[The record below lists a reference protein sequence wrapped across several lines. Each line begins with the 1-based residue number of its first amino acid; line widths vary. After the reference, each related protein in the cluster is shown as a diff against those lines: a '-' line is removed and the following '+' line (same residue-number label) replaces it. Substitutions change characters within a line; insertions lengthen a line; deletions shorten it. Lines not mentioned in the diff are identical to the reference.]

1 MDAVLQRRFQPPLL
15 TAPVTRRRYS
25 SPPPLHATLLLAWI
39 LCLCASGARAG
50 EPQCDASAAA
60 AQVTRGQPLPERL
73 DILSWNIQKAGNA
86 GWEQDLA
93 EIAGG
98 VDLAFIQEASLQAQ
112 ISTLLPRTPHRAFA
126 AGYRTDGLDTGV
138 MTLSASTPSL
148 LCHFTV
154 QEPWLGTPKAA
165 SITEYP
171 LAGRAERLLAI
182 NLHAVNFALG
192 LTAFRDQFE
201 RLAKLLG
208 RHQGPVIL
216 AGDLNT
222 WSSARQLLVDGLMRQ
237 YGLAPVVFSPD
248 LRTTAFGRALDHIYV
263 RGLQAEFAQVL
274 PVSSSDHNPLR
285 ARLRFLR

>member
-1 MDAVLQRRFQPPLL
+1 MQPRLA
-15 TAPVTRRRYS
+15 TPVTRRPDS
-25 SPPPLHATLLLAWI
+25 GHPTVKTTLLLAWI
-39 LCLCASGARAG
+39 LCLCVAGARAG
-50 EPQCDASAAA
+50 EPRCDASAAQGHEA
-60 AQVTRGQPLPERL
+60 REQALPERL

-86 GWEQDLA
+86 GWAEDLA
-93 EIAGG
+93 ELAGG
-98 VDLAFIQEASLQAQ
+98 VDLAFIQEASIQAQ
-112 ISTLLPRTPHRAFA
+112 ISTLLPQTPHRAFA
-126 AGYRTDGLDTGV
+126 AGYRTNGLDTGV

-148 LCHFTV
+148 LCQFTV

-171 LAGRAERLLAI
+171 LADRAERLLAI

-192 LTAFRDQFE
+192 LSAFRDQFE
-201 RLAKLLG
+201 RLAELLG

-222 WSSARQLLVDGLMRQ
+222 WSTARQVLVDGLMRK
-237 YGLAPVVFSPD
+237 YGLAPIVFSPD

-263 RGLQAEFAQVL
+263 RGMQAESAQVL

-285 ARLRFLR
+285 ARLRVLR

>member
-1 MDAVLQRRFQPPLL
+1 MVQRRFPLPTTAAPVPRHRFSSHPPLR
-15 TAPVTRRRYS
+15 AI
-25 SPPPLHATLLLAWI
+25 LLLAWI
-39 LCLCASGARAG
+39 LCLYAGGARG
-50 EPQCDASAAA
+50 SEPQCDAASAPG
-60 AQVTRGQPLPERL
+60 QVARGQALPEQL
-73 DILSWNIQKAGNA
+73 NILSWNIQKAGNA
-86 GWEQDLA
+86 GWAEDLA
-93 EIAGG
+93 ELAGS
-98 VDLAFIQEASLQAQ
+98 VHLAFLQEASLQAQ
-112 ISTLLPRTPHRAFA
+112 ISALLPRTPHRAFA
-126 AGYRTDGLDTGV
+126 AGYRTDELDTGV

-171 LAGRAERLLAI
+171 LADRAERLLAI

-201 RLAKLLG
+201 RLATLLG

-222 WSSARQLLVDGLMRQ
+222 WSSARQLLVDGLMREH
-237 YGLAPVVFSPD
+237 GLAPVVFRPD

-274 PVSSSDHNPLR
+274 PVSSSDHNPLL
-285 ARLRFLR
+285 ARLRFQR